1 MFTQYEYD
9 TYLDRIQLGG
19 GKDLVNTCDKA
30 SKQAESD
37 KIGHDPLQN
46 FWKMAVEDFDKR
58 KAKKSESVTE
68 EPKERFLQCD
78 YEWRGNL
85 NDHNSHG
92 DKVKKEVESTNT
104 EPGEPGVKVET
115 DDVFFKREI
124 EEKQST
130 PQSRP
135 RLSGYI
141 EETSIY
147 HGFHYYISVVT
158 VEVYPY
164 FRELRLKSQTWMG
177 LTKIFNE
184 SGTPH
189 TVQIDGEGA
198 LANEVVADWFVS
210 RQVHVEKTESG
221 QHFRNGHVECRHRIW
236 KGMSRTMIDRAGFI
250 IDWWFLVF
258 KHVVLITNI
267 ILLES
272 VEPDSSK
279 TKGIERRRSVW
290 ESHFGEEA
298 CLESSQTVTTFSQPH
313 TR

>member
-1 MFTQYEYD
+1 MEYTPVLDSSEQCTLMSVAESKPSKMLTQYEYD

-115 DDVFFKREI
+115 DDVFFKRER
-124 EEKQST
+124 EEKKST

-135 RLSGYI
+135 I
-141 EETSIY
+141 
-147 HGFHYYISVVT
+147 
-158 VEVYPY
+158 
-164 FRELRLKSQTWMG
+164 RLKIPRSRFYDNSQT
-177 LTKIFNE
+177 KDI
-184 SGTPH
+184 
-189 TVQIDGEGA
+189 Q
-198 LANEVVADWFVS
+198 
-210 RQVHVEKTESG
+210 K
-221 QHFRNGHVECRHRIW
+221 
-236 KGMSRTMIDRAGFI
+236 
-250 IDWWFLVF
+250 
-258 KHVVLITNI
+258 
-267 ILLES
+267 
-272 VEPDSSK
+272 
-279 TKGIERRRSVW
+279 
-290 ESHFGEEA
+290 
-298 CLESSQTVTTFSQPH
+298 
-313 TR
+313 